1 MLDAMSD
8 RKNPVPFLYQLA
20 AGKNLHIL
28 IQGQDK
34 TDYNQEPSRVRPR

>member
-20 AGKNLHIL
+20 AGKNLH
-28 IQGQDK
+28 
-34 TDYNQEPSRVRPR
+34 NFNSRTR